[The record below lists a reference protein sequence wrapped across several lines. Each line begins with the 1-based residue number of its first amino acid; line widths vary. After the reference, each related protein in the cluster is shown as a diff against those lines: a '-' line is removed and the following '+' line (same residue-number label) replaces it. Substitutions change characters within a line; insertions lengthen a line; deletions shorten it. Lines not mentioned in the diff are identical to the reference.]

1 LKNGDPKEELKFMSR
16 DLTLLKGK
24 LAFVM
29 GGGKFGTRALQYLK
43 AKRCKVLLADINP
56 DCTAKSEVTVQAA
69 SLDVADSLA
78 DGQAAFLVGD
88 AVKLLLAL
96 LETKVPDLVVT
107 AIPGNA
113 AAKVV
118 TGWLSKRG
126 CKLEPY
132 RKVIP
137 KVLENIPK
145 SLISFVDQDS
155 AVIVVS
161 YMPSHMRCR
170 ENCVPPK
177 DFCAVTGRPKLAS
190 MDKLLE
196 FSVYNHTDASTILRS
211 RQLKGGLGAIDG
223 KELHSLLKRLENLHK
238 PYTLA
243 IGTAC
248 DCHGILNLTKAK
260 ATAP

>member
-1 LKNGDPKEELKFMSR
+1 MSHNR
-16 DLTLLKGK
+16 MTLRGK
-24 LAFVM
+24 LVFVM
-29 GGGKFGTRALQYLK
+29 GGGNFGTRALKYLK
-43 AKRCKVLLADINP
+43 AKGCKVLVADVNV
-56 DCTAKSEVTVQAA
+56 DCMARSEVATQDAG
-69 SLDVADSLA
+69 LDSADSLE
-78 DGQAAFLVGD
+78 DGQTAFLVGD
-88 AVKLLLAL
+88 AVEFLLSL
-96 LETKVPDLVVT
+96 LEIKVPDLVVT

-118 TGWLSKRG
+118 TGWLAKRG
-126 CKLEPY
+126 CKLKPY

-137 KVLENIPK
+137 EVLENIPK
-145 SLISFVDQDS
+145 SLVSVVDQDS

-170 ENCVPPK
+170 ENCMPPK

-196 FSVYNHTDASTILRS
+196 FSVYNLTDTSTILVS
-211 RQLKGGLGAIDG
+211 RQLTGGLGAIDG
-223 KELHSLLKRLENLHK
+223 KELYSLLKRLENLHK

-248 DCHGILNLTKAK
+248 DCHGVLNIFKVK
-260 ATAP
+260 K